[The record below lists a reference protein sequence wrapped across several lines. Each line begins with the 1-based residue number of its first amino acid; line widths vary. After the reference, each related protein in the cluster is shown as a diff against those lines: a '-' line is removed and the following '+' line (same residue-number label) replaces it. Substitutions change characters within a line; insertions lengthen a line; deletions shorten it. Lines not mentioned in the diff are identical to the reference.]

1 MGELTD
7 LNLNHKSPVLMAW
20 AVVFLTCCWL
30 HCFSRVLTAS
40 SGLSSF
46 SSTCR
51 LLRAIASP
59 GLLEA
64 ATIPGLSIIFSLL
77 VICTSCL
84 HLYGGKRVI
93 EAVAQC
99 PVAEMHCGIWSSVL
113 DWWKTSCFGQSNT
126 VHHASNS
133 LVQGHKIV
141 RLYLVIPL
149 CKPTWHTRTSFRLLM
164 MLLFPTLG
172 KPEVKTT
179 AHGSISKILIEM
191 HKRVKL
197 ISELDFF
204 FFLQCLIRL
213 LWSIKMTKS
222 YQQHQL

>member
-1 MGELTD
+1 MGELSD
-7 LNLNHKSPVLMAW
+7 LKLNHKSPVLMAW

-40 SGLSSF
+40 SGHSSF

-51 LLRAIASP
+51 LLRAITSP

-64 ATIPGLSIIFSLL
+64 ATIPGLSIIFSFL

-84 HLYGGKRVI
+84 HLYGWKSVI

-99 PVAEMHCGIWSSVL
+99 PATEIHLWDMKLSVGLIEDFMLWSVQYSS
-113 DWWKTSCFGQSNT
+113 SCFKFT
-126 VHHASNS
+126 CP
-133 LVQGHKIV
+133 GHNIV

-149 CKPTWHTRTSFRLLM
+149 CTPTWHTLTSFRLLM

-172 KPEVKTT
+172 KPEVKET
-179 AHGSISKILIEM
+179 ADDSISHFFIEM
-191 HKRVKL
+191 HERAKHF
-197 ISELDFF
+197 SELDYFF
-204 FFLQCLIRL
+204 
-213 LWSIKMTKS
+213 
-222 YQQHQL
+222 